1 MLQWKVDIYISFTLL
16 CFSSY
21 TFIESNNFGSLSR
34 KFPKLISFFLFL
46 LSLILLFSSF
56 RGNKDDVA
64 DKEIDIF
71 PVIKILIGIL
81 IYIVFLKWIGYLPLS
96 FMLIFYITLIL
107 GYKNKVKAIIFSFI
121 STIIVY
127 FIFITLLQVPIPE
140 GIFRFL

>member
-1 MLQWKVDIYISFTLL
+1 
-16 CFSSY
+16 
-21 TFIESNNFGSLSR
+21 
-34 KFPKLISFFLFL
+34 
-46 LSLILLFSSF
+46 LLFSSF